1 MKKYVSRAKNRA
13 ALVLL
18 IAFLILAIIG
28 YLSSSRTM
36 IFLSLPLFLAGV
48 ILMLT
53 TNRCSH
59 CGEHF
64 RGIYWSKPN
73 AGHCV
78 KCGKIIVFDDYE
90 Y

>member
-1 MKKYVSRAKNRA
+1 MKKYVSRAKNKA

-18 IAFLILAIIG
+18 MIFLVLAIFGYLASSRALIL
-28 YLSSSRTM
+28 
-36 IFLSLPLFLAGV
+36 LSLPLFFAGV
-48 ILMLT
+48 ILVLI
-53 TNRCSH
+53 TNRCPH

-90 Y
+90 F